1 MSAPGRLLAA
11 VLASA
16 AAHGA
21 MLAGLLAAD
30 RPPRRATV
38 TSVRLV
44 ELAFDRMPAASGE
57 GPAPMHPPGGPP
69 FPPSPER
76 TPEKTSGTSARSTSP
91 RGETSGTFA
100 RSTFARTFARSE
112 AAGTPASDGED
123 GSAAPGKEDGARQ
136 GAQGEH
142 GLASTV
148 RQGDGQGGGVDPRL
162 AELHRR
168 LAEAAARC
176 YPPAAQRL
184 RLQGEVPLR
193 FCLDA
198 HGGASGLSLLG
209 TTGSDLLD
217 RSALECVVPG
227 AEPLPALAGCFQVAV
242 RFGG

>member
-1 MSAPGRLLAA
+1 MSPAGRLLGA
-11 VLASA
+11 VVVSA

-21 MLAGLLAAD
+21 LLLGVLASG
-30 RPPRRATV
+30 RPPRTAAV

-44 ELAFDRMPAASGE
+44 ELAFEPTPAASVE
-57 GPAPMHPPGGPP
+57 AAAAPRRRE
-69 FPPSPER
+69 PSR
-76 TPEKTSGTSARSTSP
+76 P
-91 RGETSGTFA
+91 RA
-100 RSTFARTFARSE
+100 ALVARSE
-112 AAGTPASDGED
+112 VTPSPASDGEQ
-123 GSAAPGKEDGARQ
+123 GPPAPGAEDGASPGTRGGGE
-136 GAQGEH
+136 GASPAREG
-142 GLASTV
+142 GGAGS
-148 RQGDGQGGGVDPRL
+148 GGGVDPRL

-209 TTGSDLLD
+209 TTGSALLD